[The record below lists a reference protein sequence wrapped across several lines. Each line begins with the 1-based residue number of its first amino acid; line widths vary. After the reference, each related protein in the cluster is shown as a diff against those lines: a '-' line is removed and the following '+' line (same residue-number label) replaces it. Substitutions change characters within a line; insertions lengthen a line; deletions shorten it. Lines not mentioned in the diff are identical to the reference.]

1 MRFSGEIW
9 AGLPTNFGSRRA
21 QQSRLASAR
30 LAEHEL
36 RARRV
41 WTASLG
47 VISLGANCKP
57 GLAVPDVR
65 VKATSATP
73 RPVQIAGGCASEGLP
88 RVRQFAKNLSQ
99 VIFHAA

>member
-30 LAEHEL
+30 LAEHAL
-36 RARRV
+36 IARWV
-41 WTASLG
+41 WMACLG
-47 VISLGANCKP
+47 VISLGAHCKP

-65 VKATSATP
+65 VKATSATLL
-73 RPVQIAGGCASEGLP
+73 PVQIAGGCASEGLP
-88 RVRQFAKNLSQ
+88 RGRQFATNLFQ
-99 VIFHAA
+99 VIFRPA